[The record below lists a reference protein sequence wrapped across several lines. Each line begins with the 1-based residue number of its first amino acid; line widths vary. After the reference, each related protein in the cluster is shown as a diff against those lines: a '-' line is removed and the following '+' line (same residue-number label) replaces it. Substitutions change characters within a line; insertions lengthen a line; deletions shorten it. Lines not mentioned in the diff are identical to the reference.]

1 MDSIHVIAGGCATP
15 NLHGNQL
22 GAAAIGQ

>member
-1 MDSIHVIAGGCATP
+1 MDSIHVIAGGSATP

-22 GAAAIGQ
+22 GTAAIGQ